1 MEIHGAPLV
10 TTGDRKR
17 LIDLL
22 AEAHSKTYALLEGI
36 DIEMHVYEDSGWR
49 IRDILGH
56 IATWDRQV
64 SLSLRAFS
72 SGTEYAIPEFDEE
85 AFNNEDVRR
94 QAGLTSQQVFEEW
107 EKAREL
113 FKDAVRD
120 IPQDHFAGDL
130 LYPWGDER
138 GSVVKLVKDM
148 CDHDEEHYSEILRA
162 LEGSL
167 ET

>member
-1 MEIHGAPLV
+1 MTAIDREHLV
-10 TTGDRKR
+10 
-17 LIDLL
+17 DLL
-22 AEAHSKTYALLEGI
+22 SATHSKTRAILKGI
-36 DIEMHVYEDSGWR
+36 DLDIQVYDDGGWR

-85 AFNNEDVRR
+85 AFNIEDVRR
-94 QAGLTSQQVFEEW
+94 QVSLTSQQVFEEW
-107 EKAREL
+107 EMAREL
-113 FKDAVRD
+113 FKDAVRE
-120 IPQDHFAGDL
+120 IPQDRFPGDL

-138 GSVVKLVKDM
+138 GTVVKLVKEM
-148 CDHDEEHYSEILRA
+148 CDHDEEHYSEISRA
-162 LEGSL
+162 IEASL

>member
-1 MEIHGAPLV
+1 MTAS
-10 TTGDRKR
+10 DRER

-22 AEAHSKTYALLEGI
+22 SATHSKTYATLKGI
-36 DIEMHVYEDSGWR
+36 DLEMQVYEDGGWR

-72 SGTEYAIPEFDEE
+72 GGTEYAIPEFDED

-94 QAGLTSQQVFEEW
+94 QNSLTSQQIFEEW
-107 EKAREL
+107 ESAREV
-113 FKDAVRD
+113 FKDAVRE
-120 IPQDHFAGDL
+120 IPQDHFPGDL

-138 GSVVKLVKDM
+138 GTVVKIVEEM
-148 CDHDEEHYSEILRA
+148 CDHDEEHYSEIVRA
-162 LEGSL
+162 IEASL